1 MLLHRDYT
9 KHQNII
15 AELLSEFGLRYDQQ
29 VEFGKYTVDFHI
41 KEIGMIVEADGIYG
55 HLRKRD
61 VKRDITLHTFPGVE
75 YIVHIKENS
84 KQGIKD
90 VLWLALNNLQ
100 PDTQ

>member
-1 MLLHRDYT
+1 MLLPKDYT
-9 KHQNII
+9 KQENII

-41 KEIGMIVEADGIYG
+41 NGIYG

-61 VKRDITLHTFPGVE
+61 VLRDANLHTFPGVE
-75 YIVHIKENS
+75 YIIHIKENS